1 MKKIYTSVDIGSD
14 TIKFIVGEIVGNDIN
29 VLASTEVPSKGIRNG
44 LIIDSN
50 LAVNAIKD
58 GIRILNDELSFE
70 IKKVIV
76 NVPDYNNKFMYVTGR
91 INVDGVINTDDINNV
106 IKDSAY
112 NKLDK
117 DYELVT
123 VIPLDFV
130 IDGKENN
137 PYPFGKNC
145 KVLESK
151 GIMISV
157 PKKNVYSV
165 LSVMDGAGL
174 EVVDIT
180 LSGLADY
187 YQVRN
192 KKTDNKV
199 GAIINIGHETTNV
212 SVINNGKL
220 MNTETIQLGGKNVEK
235 DIMYVFGTNVIDA
248 RKIKEKFASCHKRF
262 ISLND
267 TFEIENTL
275 GEKVKLNQI
284 EITEVVMSRVA
295 EILKLARKQVS
306 LLTKKEINYI
316 IITGGMTEIKC
327 FKNLVYEI
335 LGKDVIIYLMD
346 IIGVRNNKYT
356 TAFGML
362 KAFQEKMKVRGRE
375 YTMISE
381 NDEELLLTPED
392 KKKKDKVGVTKIFKG
407 FIKNKEDKYE

>member
-14 TIKFIVGEIVGNDIN
+14 TIKFIVGEIVGNDIF
-29 VLASTEVPSKGIRNG
+29 VLASTEVFSKGVKNG

-50 LAVNAIKD
+50 LVVNAIKD
-58 GIRILNDELSFE
+58 GIRTLNNELSIE

-76 NVPDYNNKFMYVTGR
+76 NVPDYNIKFMYVTGKV
-91 INVDGVINTDDINNV
+91 NVDGTITTEDINNV

-112 NKLDK
+112 NKLEK

-123 VIPLDFV
+123 VLPLDFI
-130 IDGKENN
+130 IDNKDNN
-137 PYPFGKNC
+137 PYPFGKSC

-157 PKKNVYSV
+157 PKKNIYSV

-180 LSGLADY
+180 ISGLADY
-187 YQVRN
+187 YQVKT
-192 KKTDNKV
+192 KKTDNNI

-212 SVINNGKL
+212 SVINNGKI

-295 EILKLARKQVS
+295 EILKLAKKQIS
-306 LLTKKEINYI
+306 LLTKKDIKYI

-346 IIGVRNNKYT
+346 IVGVRNNKYT

-362 KAFQEKMKVRGRE
+362 KAFADKMKIRGKE
-375 YTMISE
+375 YTMITE

-392 KKKKDKVGVTKIFKG
+392 KKRKDKVGVSKIFKG
-407 FIKNKEDKYE
+407 FIKNKEEKYE

>member
-58 GIRILNDELSFE
+58 GIRTLNNELSFE

-91 INVDGVINTDDINNV
+91 INVDGVISTDDINNV

-137 PYPFGKNC
+137 PYPFGKDC

-157 PKKNVYSV
+157 PKKNIYSV
-165 LSVMDGAGL
+165 LAVMDGAGL
-174 EVVDIT
+174 EVIDIT
-180 LSGLADY
+180 ISGLADY

-220 MNTETIQLGGKNVEK
+220 MNTETIELGGKNVEK

-267 TFEIENTL
+267 TFEIENNL

-362 KAFQEKMKVRGRE
+362 KAFQEKMRVRGRE

>member
-14 TIKFIVGEIVGNDIN
+14 TIKFIVGEIVGNDIF
-29 VLASTEVPSKGIRNG
+29 VLASTSVKSKGVKNG

-50 LAVNAIKD
+50 LVVNAIKD
-58 GIRILNDELSFE
+58 GIRTLHDELNID

-76 NVPDYNNKFMYVTGR
+76 NIPDYNIKFMYVTGKV
-91 INVDGVINTDDINNV
+91 NVEGTITTEDINNV

-112 NKLDK
+112 NKLEK

-123 VIPLDFV
+123 VLPLDFI
-130 IDGKENN
+130 IDGKEFN

-145 KVLESK
+145 QVLESK

-157 PKKNVYSV
+157 PKKNIYSV
-165 LSVMDGAGL
+165 LSVMDAAGL

-180 LSGLADY
+180 ISGLSDY

-192 KKTDNKV
+192 KKTDNSI

-212 SVINNGKL
+212 SVINNGKI
-220 MNTETIQLGGKNVEK
+220 MNTETIQLGGKNVEN
-235 DIMYVFGTNVIDA
+235 DIMYIFGTNVIDA

-267 TFEIENTL
+267 TYEVENNL

-306 LLTKKEINYI
+306 LLTKKDINYI

-346 IIGVRNNKYT
+346 IVGVRNNKYT

-362 KAFQEKMKVRGRE
+362 KAFADKMKIRGKE
-375 YTMISE
+375 YSMITE

-392 KKKKDKVGVTKIFKG
+392 KKKKDKVGVSKIFKG
-407 FIKNKEDKYE
+407 FIKNKEEKYE

>member
-14 TIKFIVGEIVGNDIN
+14 TIKFIVGEIVGKDIN
-29 VLASTEVPSKGIRNG
+29 VLASTEVKSKGVKNG

-50 LAVNAIKD
+50 LVVNAIKD
-58 GIRILNDELSFE
+58 GIRALNKELNFE

-76 NVPDYNNKFMYVTGR
+76 NVPDYNIKFMYVTGK
-91 INVDGVINTDDINNV
+91 INVDGIVTTDDINAV

-112 NKLDK
+112 NKLDE

-123 VIPLDFV
+123 VLPLDFI
-130 IDGKENN
+130 IDSKENN
-137 PYPFGKNC
+137 PYPFGLEC

-157 PKKNVYSV
+157 PKKNIYSV
-165 LSVMDGAGL
+165 LSVMDAAGL

-180 LSGLADY
+180 ISGLADY
-187 YQVRN
+187 YQVKN
-192 KKTDNKV
+192 KKTDRGV

-212 SVINNGKL
+212 SVINNGKI
-220 MNTETIQLGGKNVEK
+220 MNTETIQLGGKNIEK
-235 DIMYVFGTNVIDA
+235 DIMYVFGTNIVDA
-248 RKIKEKFASCHKRF
+248 RRIKEKFASCHKRF

-267 TFEIENTL
+267 TYEIENNL
-275 GEKVKLNQI
+275 GEKVKLNQL

-295 EILKLARKQVS
+295 EILRLAKKQIN
-306 LLTKKEINYI
+306 LLTKKDINYI
-316 IITGGMTEIKC
+316 IITGGLTEIKC

-356 TAFGML
+356 TAYGML
-362 KAFQEKMKVRGRE
+362 KAFADKMKIRGKE
-375 YTMISE
+375 YTMITE

-392 KKKKDKVGVTKIFKG
+392 KKRKDKVGVSKIIKG
-407 FIKNKEDKYE
+407 FIKNKEEKYE